1 MDVQGFPIVGDRT
14 VTHKKSV
21 EEGMTCLPLKQRKFS
36 FIAWPLAS
44 LRGMDTHKMKSW
56 CEGLMLQTSLSL
68 ASLQFYGR
76 FCGFSDAAKPNLR
89 V

>member
-21 EEGMTCLPLKQRKFS
+21 EEGMTSLSLKRRKFS

-44 LRGMDTHKMKSW
+44 LRGMDTHNMKQSR
-56 CEGLMLQTSLSL
+56 CEGLMLQTSL
-68 ASLQFYGR
+68 
-76 FCGFSDAAKPNLR
+76 LR
-89 V
+89 QVLMGVLV